1 MTRSKQYAR
10 LVARL
15 PGIVFAEYGRKDV
28 CIPAAYHALET
39 LRAWGISGRLV
50 SMNTTAMNW
59 PFVEWVSRRADG
71 HYDPMPNYGWSVGIR
86 HDNPDRDGY
95 LSHLVCVSKG
105 KVLDCAAGALSR
117 PERGM
122 PVPEG
127 LMVVNGEWYD
137 DTTVVTYMPSPEP
150 VPPMWVLDPVATECV
165 RRRIKKEILEG
176 S

>member
-1 MTRSKQYAR
+1 
-10 LVARL
+10 
-15 PGIVFAEYGRKDV
+15 
-28 CIPAAYHALET
+28 
-39 LRAWGISGRLV
+39 
-50 SMNTTAMNW
+50 
-59 PFVEWVSRRADG
+59 
-71 HYDPMPNYGWSVGIR
+71 
-86 HDNPDRDGY
+86 
-95 LSHLVCVSKG
+95 
-105 KVLDCAAGALSR
+105 
-117 PERGM
+117 M